1 MALGS
6 DNSILE
12 IGVTTDDLSQLKE
25 NHPRRAFIYKFVV
38 IDEFSNTSEAM
49 KKRDLLNDSIQP
61 SMLHMC

>member
-1 MALGS
+1 MALGA

-12 IGVTTDDLSQLKE
+12 IGVTTDDLSELQE
-25 NHPRRAFIYKFVV
+25 NHPRRAFVYKFVV

-49 KKRDLLNDSIQP
+49 KKRDSLNDSIQP